1 MLTDRLPTCA
11 RCGTELP
18 KPTRGRPKKYCSQAC
33 RQRAYEQR
41 HGTGVAAGTKGIDE
55 RAVVL
60 TPDKVDKFRDQL
72 YELRCAAE
80 DIQTA
85 AREDASTEELADL
98 CAELVSLA
106 KDIERIR

>member
-1 MLTDRLPTCA
+1 MFSDRLPTCA

-18 KPTRGRPKKYCSQAC
+18 KPTRGRPKKYCSQSC

-41 HGTGVAAGTKGIDE
+41 HGTGVASIGRGIDE
-55 RAVVL
+55 RAVIL
-60 TPDKVDKFRDQL
+60 APEKVDNLRDQL

-80 DIQTA
+80 DIETA
-85 AREDASTEELADL
+85 ARENASPKELAQL

-106 KDIERIR
+106 KDIEKLR